1 MGLMNKIFGIIL
13 YIIGLLFIIAFVS
26 QLTKFITAVFSLFK
40 IFSSELDGL
49 QRGNII
55 GTIIY
60 WVVHFAIIFFSFKY
74 GKKLFKKKTLEN

>member
-1 MGLMNKIFGIIL
+1 MNKIFGVIL
-13 YIIGLLFIIAFVS
+13 YIIASLFIIAFVV
-26 QLTKFITAVFSLFK
+26 QLPKFLGAVISLFK

-60 WVVHFAIIFFSFKY
+60 WIIHFAIIYFSFKY
-74 GKKLFKKKTLEN
+74 GNKLFKRKPVEK

>member
-1 MGLMNKIFGIIL
+1 MNKIFGIIL
-13 YIIGLLFIIAFVS
+13 YIIGVLFIIAFVG
-26 QLTKFITAVFSLFK
+26 QLPKFLTAVFGLFK

-60 WVVHFAIIFFSFKY
+60 WIVHFAIIFFSFKY
-74 GKKLFKKKTLEN
+74 GKKLFKKGPLQN

>member
-1 MGLMNKIFGIIL
+1 MNKIFGIIL
-13 YIIGLLFIIAFVS
+13 YIIGSLFILAFVG
-26 QLTKFITAVFSLFK
+26 QLPKFLAAIINLFK

-60 WVVHFAIIFFSFKY
+60 WIIHFAIIYFAFKY
-74 GKKLFKKKTLEN
+74 GSRFFKKKPTQV